1 MNRSSDLVQSRQ
13 ISTCRESDAD
23 KQSVWAL
30 DQQMRAPPK
39 VPLEIIAKITE
50 VPCAT
55 DTVCASMI
63 SLCMELHTSC
73 TTMQGELCQAQQQ
86 LMTIKPASKNQRKAI
101 HSDSI
106 NYAENGNVGL
116 DIVQ

>member
-55 DTVCASMI
+55 DTVCAFLMHS
-63 SLCMELHTSC
+63 SKRPAQLC
-73 TTMQGELCQAQQQ
+73 
-86 LMTIKPASKNQRKAI
+86 KAS
-101 HSDSI
+101 
-106 NYAENGNVGL
+106 YAKHNNNL
-116 DIVQ
+116 